1 MNGPE
6 VLIPLTMFAG
16 GFAMIFG
23 IYYLK
28 TRQNLAMIEKGMNPK
43 EFANRPAP
51 YKNLKWALLLIG
63 AGSGLFLAFFLDNY
77 VLTDVGRF
85 RPDRNVPIYF
95 ALIAAGGG
103 LGLFGS
109 YKMEKKWWD
118 DFEAK
123 QEIKER
129 ELAAVRKAEQ
139 DLVKEELKI
148 RKAELER
155 TGGQSDFEI

>member
-1 MNGPE
+1 MEGGLA
-6 VLIPLTMFAG
+6 LIWITIFGG
-16 GFAMIFG
+16 GFAMVFG

-63 AGSGLFLAFFLDNY
+63 AGAGLFLAYFLDFY
-77 VLTDVGRF
+77 IL
-85 RPDRNVPIYF
+85 PQQKWHDRGENAPIYF
-95 ALIAAGGG
+95 ALIAIGGG

-118 DFEAK
+118 ENK
-123 QEIKER
+123 PNGR
-129 ELAAVRKAEQ
+129 E
-139 DLVKEELKI
+139 
-148 RKAELER
+148 
-155 TGGQSDFEI
+155 

>member
-1 MNGPE
+1 MNGAEAIVP
-6 VLIPLTMFAG
+6 VTMFAG

-63 AGSGLFLAFFLDNY
+63 AGVGLFLAYLMDNY
-77 VLTDVGRF
+77 MLPQPVNQFGNRGG
-85 RPDRNVPIYF
+85 RNVPIYF
-95 ALIAAGGG
+95 ALIAIGGG

-109 YKMEKKWWD
+109 YRIEKQWWD
-118 DFEAK
+118 DNK
-123 QEIKER
+123 DK
-129 ELAAVRKAEQ
+129 V
-139 DLVKEELKI
+139 
-148 RKAELER
+148 
-155 TGGQSDFEI
+155 

>member
-1 MNGPE
+1 MHGGE
-6 VLIPLTMFAG
+6 ILIPITMFAG

-63 AGSGLFLAFFLDNY
+63 AGIGLFLAYLLDNY
-77 VLTDVGRF
+77 VLTIPSSTQF
-85 RPDRNVPIYF
+85 RHYDDDRNIPIYF
-95 ALIAAGGG
+95 ALIAIGGG

-109 YKMEKKWWD
+109 YKIEKKWWD
-118 DFEAK
+118 ENKGNNQA
-123 QEIKER
+123 
-129 ELAAVRKAEQ
+129 
-139 DLVKEELKI
+139 
-148 RKAELER
+148 
-155 TGGQSDFEI
+155 

>member
-1 MNGPE
+1 MHGAE

-28 TRQNLAMIEKGMNPK
+28 TRQNLAMIEKNMNPK

-63 AGSGLFLAFFLDNY
+63 AGVGLFLAYLLDMY
-77 VLTDVGRF
+77 VLIPRMRGNYHDH
-85 RPDRNVPIYF
+85 DQNAPIYF
-95 ALIAAGGG
+95 ALIAIGGG

-118 DFEAK
+118 DNK
-123 QEIKER
+123 SI
-129 ELAAVRKAEQ
+129 
-139 DLVKEELKI
+139 
-148 RKAELER
+148 
-155 TGGQSDFEI
+155 